1 MVTDTFK
8 KFANNIIMNVRNG
21 KFVPTMTQDL
31 VSYKSDPGMKSFVAE
46 LPKSC
51 DTLKPP
57 KKA

>member
-1 MVTDTFK
+1 
-8 KFANNIIMNVRNG
+8 MNVRNG